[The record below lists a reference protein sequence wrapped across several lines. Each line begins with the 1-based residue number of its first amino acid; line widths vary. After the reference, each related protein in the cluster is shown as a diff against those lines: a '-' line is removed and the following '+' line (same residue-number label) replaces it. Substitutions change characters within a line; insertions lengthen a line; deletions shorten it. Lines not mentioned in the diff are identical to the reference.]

1 MIINALKK
9 CAMFSGL
16 SDLDLMR
23 LAKFCREKKYSKN
36 ELIFSQRDDAKGF
49 YLIDSGEV
57 RIFQLSESGK
67 ENLLH
72 VFGDGETFGEAVAIV
87 GKRFPANA
95 ETISKSNLVYIPAR
109 EFSEFLEKN
118 PRASKNIISSLATLV
133 HMFVERLES
142 ITLKNAQSR
151 VAAYILSLAPDNRH
165 TSALKFP
172 VKKKVLAQILNIKQE
187 TLSRIF
193 SALATKKLIAISGN
207 SVKIVDFKGLKTI
220 SEKDEDL
227 I

>member
-1 MIINALKK
+1 
-9 CAMFSGL
+9 MFAGL
-16 SDLDLMR
+16 SDAELLR
-23 LAKFCREKKYSKN
+23 LAKFCREKKIAKGG
-36 ELIFSQRDDAKGF
+36 LIFSQRDEAKGF
-49 YLIDSGEV
+49 YLIESGEV

-72 VFGDGETFGEAVAIV
+72 VFGAGETFGEAVALV
-87 GKRFPANA
+87 GKKFPANA
-95 ETISKSNLVYIPAR
+95 EAVQRTNLVYISAR

-142 ITLKNAQSR
+142 ITLKNAHSR
-151 VAAYILSLAPDNRH
+151 VAAYILSLAPDNRQNS
-165 TSALKFP
+165 TMKFP

-193 SALATKKLIAISGN
+193 STLAAKKLISISGD
-207 SVKIVDFKGLKTI
+207 SVKMLDFKGLKLV
-220 SEKDEDL
+220 SEKDADL
-227 I
+227 T